1 MENILVSIKCLG
13 NEQYSSIHWKTE
25 MADVTGNLWMTDVTG
40 NLVSTLYQPEQTH
53 AAHMHSKYIVNR

>member
-1 MENILVSIKCLG
+1 
-13 NEQYSSIHWKTE
+13 